1 MDHSYR
7 SYVNI
12 MERKAIAEIR
22 QRGLKKR
29 YELVRKRLETEMQ
42 LEELEI
48 TMEFEEIEVLQKA
61 TRSEENLFAKNDV
74 CNLCR
79 ATHKTVECPVLK
91 TKSPEERFSLVW
103 KLRLCLNCFD
113 KNHIAQECDSGDR
126 CEVAGCRK
134 KHSTLL
140 HQDELSK
147 VSPHTQL
154 AKQATRE
161 AVNQQSVVRD
171 KHSGLG
177 YNSNA
182 PLQQAP
188 DHSQLKDE
196 VPKCPEAPTSHIQNS
211 QLKASELKYSPN
223 SLVRPQQQQNR
234 LQSHSVQK
242 DEPAKPPQAPVQ
254 QQPDANNKNI
264 ARAPQI
270 HAKLRHQLSEGAPSR
285 AETHT
290 QTTRYCRPEEVS
302 SQFVSRTDRRTEQ
315 TAQCRQPEGV
325 NSQPVTCTDRNETH
339 GNNEDVKKKE
349 IHENEMVAPGD
360 QSVIQRGSDSETSK
374 EENQIHDQDNVGP
387 EESASHC
394 ALSTIRAS
402 RAARRA
408 AAEVRSRVAQQRAVK
423 EFEMAVVRQEIA
435 VLEAETEEN
444 SLRAGEEAFARV
456 LRNTVTPASQWKGES
471 SIDLRPGRRSSI
483 ESQRTEPSQ
492 VSQQWRK
499 SKPASQQWETLYP
512 ASQQRETSYPASQ
525 QRETS
530 YPASQQ
536 RETSYPASQQ
546 WETSYPA
553 SQQRETSYPAS
564 QQRETSHPVSQ
575 QRETSYTAS
584 QQWERPY
591 PASQQWERP
600 YPASQQRERSYLAP
614 QQWKEELSLAS
625 HVDPQVTTQHNRGTA
640 RPDPSAR
647 VRAGA
652 ESPPPFPREEIVP
665 ARRSRT
671 PEPHRKNRL

>member
-22 QRGLKKR
+22 QRGLKKK

-61 TRSEENLFAKNDV
+61 TRNEENLFAKNDV

-134 KHSTLL
+134 RHSTLL

-147 VSPHTQL
+147 VSPRTQL

-161 AVNQQSVVRD
+161 AVNQQPVVRD

-211 QLKASELKYSPN
+211 QLKASKLRYSPN

-325 NSQPVTCTDRNETH
+325 NSQPATRTYRNETH

-360 QSVIQRGSDSETSK
+360 QSVIQRLSDSETSK
-374 EENQIHDQDNVGP
+374 EENQIHDQDNVR
-387 EESASHC
+387 
-394 ALSTIRAS
+394 T
-402 RAARRA
+402 RR
-408 AAEVRSRVAQQRAVK
+408 VSQ
-423 EFEMAVVRQEIA
+423 
-435 VLEAETEEN
+435 T
-444 SLRAGEEAFARV
+444 LRIV
-456 LRNTVTPASQWKGES
+456 HDPSQSCSQES
-471 SIDLRPGRRSSI
+471 SSGG
-483 ESQRTEPSQ
+483 TEPSSSTEGCEGIRDGSRPTGNRSIKSRDRREFPQ
-492 VSQQWRK
+492 SRGGSLRK
-499 SKPASQQWETLYP
+499 SIAQH
-512 ASQQRETSYPASQ
+512 
-525 QRETS
+525 
-530 YPASQQ
+530 
-536 RETSYPASQQ
+536 
-546 WETSYPA
+546 
-553 SQQRETSYPAS
+553 
-564 QQRETSHPVSQ
+564 SHPSLPVEGRIKHRSPS
-575 QRETSYTAS
+575 REKIEY
-584 QQWERPY
+584 
-591 PASQQWERP
+591 
-600 YPASQQRERSYLAP
+600 
-614 QQWKEELSLAS
+614 
-625 HVDPQVTTQHNRGTA
+625 
-640 RPDPSAR
+640 R
-647 VRAGA
+647 V
-652 ESPPPFPREEIVP
+652 
-665 ARRSRT
+665 
-671 PEPHRKNRL
+671 PED